1 MKTKTGYQIL
11 QAVLV
16 MLAMVC
22 GLLLLP
28 GNETHSETGC
38 TTQNESDACG

>member
-1 MKTKTGYQIL
+1 MKTKTGYKIL

-28 GNETHSETGC
+28 GKAVHSGTDC
-38 TTQNESDACG
+38 TTQNESDSCR